1 MADIP
6 KINQR
11 QKIVNADGTIDR
23 DFSLLINKISEYI
36 NENSQAGVTAKRP
49 TENLY
54 VGRKFFDVTIGD
66 EIYIRSLNP
75 TVWVKG
81 GGTVV

>member
-11 QKIVNADGTIDR
+11 QKIINADGTIDR
-23 DFSLLINKISEYI
+23 DFSLMMNKISKWI
-36 NENSQAGVTAKRP
+36 NENSQSGTTAQRP
-49 TENLY
+49 IEDLY
-54 VGRKFFDVTIGD
+54 IGRKFFDVTVGD
-66 EIYIRSLNP
+66 EIYIKSLNP

>member
-6 KINQR
+6 RINQR

-23 DFSLLINKISEYI
+23 DFSLLINKIGQWL
-36 NENSQAGVTAKRP
+36 NENSQAGTTAQRP

-54 VGRKFFDVTIGD
+54 IGRQYFDVDVGD
-66 EIYIRSLNP
+66 EIYIKSLNP